1 MSYKLAFIKEAL
13 NDYQKLDGSQRILV
27 DKALKRILLNPLPQ
41 QEGGYG
47 KPLANRFQTK
57 LTGLMKVK
65 LKRSG
70 LRIIYRLERHEYQ
83 LLVIIIGARADSQIY
98 KEAQRRI
105 AKQEI

>member
-47 KPLANRFQTK
+47 KPLAQTK

-70 LRIIYRLERHEYQ
+70 LRIIYCLERHEYQ
-83 LLVIIIGARADSQIY
+83 LLVIIIGARADSQVY